1 VDGLMLRH
9 HDVGPSFSINV
20 VGYDAVVICHP
31 IFSLYI
37 FAVESSNVH
46 GIEDGFS
53 RFYPNG
59 RHLSC
64 MGHLQQGFMVLSAPP
79 AATGFDGNTSPITTI
94 GISLEIVP
102 LPFQKV
108 NHHCLGIVTGAS
120 GLTITLQAILL
131 IGICTAISRAA

>member
-1 VDGLMLRH
+1 MHGTLATRFH
-9 HDVGPSFSINV
+9 S
-20 VGYDAVVICHP
+20 VI
-31 IFSLYI
+31 
-37 FAVESSNVH
+37 SS
-46 GIEDGFS
+46 
-53 RFYPNG
+53 
-59 RHLSC
+59 
-64 MGHLQQGFMVLSAPP
+64 P
-79 AATGFDGNTSPITTI
+79 AATGFDGNASPITTI